1 MNTAVTQF
9 YEFLNGNLDLPGCV
23 YLREFFY
30 KPEIKER
37 WSTAPAST
45 ALRFHHAHEGGLA
58 EHTLEVILVMKQ
70 LATVLKG
77 VTLRG
82 IDILMVGALHDVHK
96 IGDALG
102 HPNYVP
108 NYLKEGKLSE
118 KVPFVT
124 NAASMKYTHI
134 PDIGGR
140 DPAWR
145 QTSYLATHCAED
157 VPEGDLSLSL
167 VYAVH
172 PPLYEALN
180 DDVKFA
186 IRFHDGAYGIARRK
200 LVNNETPL
208 QMILHF
214 ADMWSSKAGHKP
226 E

>member
-1 MNTAVTQF
+1 MHRGWNQNKNELMKALLKEIRHNPLLWLLAFVPVVLIAQKS
-9 YEFLNGNLDLPGCV
+9 
-23 YLREFFY
+23 
-30 KPEIKER
+30 KPE
-37 WSTAPAST
+37 A
-45 ALRFHHAHEGGLA
+45 
-58 EHTLEVILVMKQ
+58 HTLLFVLSV
-70 LATVLKG
+70 LAIVPLA
-77 VTLRG
+77 
-82 IDILMVGALHDVHK
+82 ALLSHATESVAAK